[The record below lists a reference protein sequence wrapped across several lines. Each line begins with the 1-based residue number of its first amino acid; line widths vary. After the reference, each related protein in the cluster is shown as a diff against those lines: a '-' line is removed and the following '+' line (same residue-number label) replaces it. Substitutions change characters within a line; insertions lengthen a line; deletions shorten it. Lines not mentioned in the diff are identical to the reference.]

1 MATVDRLT
9 GVRTAKA
16 IKAPVLVATTANITL
31 SGEQTIDGVAVVTGN
46 RVLVKDQTDGTK
58 NGIYVVAGGDW
69 ARAVDFNKTDDI
81 SQGTAVF
88 IAEGSTS
95 ALTMQIQTASEPEI
109 GTTSLVFDAWLT
121 SGVSDLGES
130 IVVACSDE
138 LSAVSVGT
146 SKVTF
151 RMPFSMT
158 VTEVRAMAV
167 TAPTGA
173 AIIVD
178 INESGT
184 SILSTKLTIDVGTKT
199 SVAAGTP
206 AVISDAALADDAE
219 ISVDFDQVGSTI
231 AGSGIKVII
240 TGTRP

>member
-1 MATVDRLT
+1 
-9 GVRTAKA
+9 
-16 IKAPVLVATTANITL
+16 
-31 SGEQTIDGVAVVTGN
+31 
-46 RVLVKDQTDGTK
+46 
-58 NGIYVVAGGDW
+58 
-69 ARAVDFNKTDDI
+69 
-81 SQGTAVF
+81 
-88 IAEGSTS
+88 
-95 ALTMQIQTASEPEI
+95 LTMQIQTASEPEI